1 MSIFRKKEDSVKLP
15 DLPSSKFSFPE
26 RVNLPPIEAE
36 EDERHSLP
44 AFPDS
49 PSHNRFS
56 QAAIKDAI
64 SDYDGHTDGKDLNVV
79 EMEEWKPSVG
89 VNLPRLPE
97 MVRQP
102 MEISKP
108 AEKPSDVFV
117 RLDKFHSAKKSL
129 SEIKN
134 DLEDVNEMLKKIRET
149 KLREEQE
156 LASWERDILQAKARL
171 ENVSDN
177 IFRKSE

>member
-1 MSIFRKKEDSVKLP
+1 MVDR
-15 DLPSSKFSFPE
+15 
-26 RVNLPPIEAE
+26 E
-36 EDERHSLP
+36 EC
-44 AFPDS
+44 
-49 PSHNRFS
+49 
-56 QAAIKDAI
+56 
-64 SDYDGHTDGKDLNVV
+64 
-79 EMEEWKPSVG
+79 KPSVG
-89 VNLPRLPE
+89 VSLSRLPE
-97 MVRQP
+97 IVRLP

-129 SEIKN
+129 SEITN